1 MRIVPKF
8 PKHRFHDPKRQA
20 ELAVY
25 RELEASTTPGVAL
38 YEPRF
43 GPYSRGLD
51 FAAWFEGIGRFGI
64 ETKGGQHSVKDAT
77 WYLSTPS
84 GQVEIDCPALQAWDG
99 SHGHAG
105 PHCAEEGQRPVR
117 HRRPGLSGHGTGRQH
132 VREALADSPVH
143 AIFGVEDLT
152 GQLSEAGPRRSSSVR
167 RTTSCARWPWSQAR
181 SRSRSR
187 RPTPRCC
194 RSRRPT
200 PRCCRC
206 RTCALSHLVI
216 HHVEHLHIHTPLPAA
231 PEGMAP

>member
-99 SHGHAG
+99 SMAFRDRIARKKGRG
-105 PHCAEEGQRPVR
+105 PFVVAVVIFPDMEPDARI
-117 HRRPGLSGHGTGRQH
+117 S
-132 VREALADSPVH
+132 AMLADSPAH
-143 AIFGVEDLT
+143 AVFGVSDLT
-152 GQLSEAGPRRSSSVR
+152 NRLAELIHIENPPDAVDIEREVALVAGAEPEPETEASGLPVSDLNVG
-167 RTTSCARWPWSQAR
+167 
-181 SRSRSR
+181 
-187 RPTPRCC
+187 
-194 RSRRPT
+194 
-200 PRCCRC
+200 
-206 RTCALSHLVI
+206 HLVI